1 MPSVIRG
8 GLGTRMTE
16 MAAILNEKTNSSKLT
31 GKNDARHGI
40 ILNSRYSKR
49 VLKSQQTCS
58 IRENRSKLVSLL
70 TEAEKN
76 TSKTHSEKGNR
87 LNGLLSVWDLLTA
100 DAVGTDGKEHTMSF
114 LPFGDALEAFSD
126 CFESVRP
133 PYLNTDKDK
142 FQYSLLHEQWGL
154 CIYIITHEERNQR
167 FIVLRPAEIDM
178 ELFFDTICKK
188 VDDQFPSRIYLDK
201 SFVQSLLRTM
211 DSEWDRQV
219 ARVLL
224 GVDKSRKELENLD
237 IDSEKISRNVEKVY
251 IY

>member
-1 MPSVIRG
+1 MNSGVSVYI
-8 GLGTRMTE
+8 
-16 MAAILNEKTNSSKLT
+16 
-31 GKNDARHGI
+31 
-40 ILNSRYSKR
+40 
-49 VLKSQQTCS
+49 
-58 IRENRSKLVSLL
+58 
-70 TEAEKN
+70 
-76 TSKTHSEKGNR
+76 
-87 LNGLLSVWDLLTA
+87 
-100 DAVGTDGKEHTMSF
+100 
-114 LPFGDALEAFSD
+114 
-126 CFESVRP
+126 
-133 PYLNTDKDK
+133 
-142 FQYSLLHEQWGL
+142 
-154 CIYIITHEERNQR
+154 IITHEERNQR

-224 GVDKSRKELENLD
+224 GVDKSRKELENLG